1 MSHAI
6 RATHK
11 THKEKRIIPSD
22 NQEVVGLDGFLAA
35 VCKSLYINGH
45 GETLSTSGVFIKQIP
60 TATI

>member
-35 VCKSLYINGH
+35 VCK
-45 GETLSTSGVFIKQIP
+45 
-60 TATI
+60 

>member
-1 MSHAI
+1 M
-6 RATHK
+6 RTVHK
-11 THKEKRIIPSD
+11 THKEQRIISSD
-22 NQEVVGLDGFLAA
+22 NHKVVGLDSLLAA